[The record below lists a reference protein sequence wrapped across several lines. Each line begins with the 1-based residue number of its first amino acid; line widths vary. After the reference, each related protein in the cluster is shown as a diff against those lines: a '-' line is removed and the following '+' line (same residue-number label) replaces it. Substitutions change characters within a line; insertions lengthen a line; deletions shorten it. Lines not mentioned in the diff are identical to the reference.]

1 MKSYAFLGLLAW
13 AVPTLMGSGLV
24 FDAGEVAVPCTVG
37 TPMAP
42 KLMAAFGACS
52 NITNIEEEEEEK
64 KCPPGRR
71 GRKCRQQKKK
81 CPTAKKIMREISKK
95 MAGDLCVLSELG
107 WMDSD
112 GNANAEIMASDVA
125 TLPQEVQSEI
135 SQEAIQ
141 TCAQDRVKEMSSR
154 PEHARCADKMSE
166 DDKGTLAK
174 FGLKISSYHC
184 FKESFDNACSQLVRE
199 NIYEYFTLLATS
211 ANIESTT
218 VPESTTLPDT
228 SSPGPIVID
237 DSFSTETT
245 VLPDNSSPEPIII
258 NDTSSPEPIMIDDT
272 SSPEPEYDYY
282 NPEGIVEGRK

>member
-1 MKSYAFLGLLAW
+1 MGGQKKIMKSFAFLGLLAW
-13 AVPTLMGSGLV
+13 AVPSLMGSGLV
-24 FDAGEVAVPCTVG
+24 FDAGEVAVACTVG

-81 CPTAKKIMREISKK
+81 CPNAKKIMREISKK

-125 TLPQEVQSEI
+125 TLPQEVQSSI

-141 TCAQDRVKEMSSR
+141 TCAEDRVKEMSSK

-166 DDKGTLAK
+166 DDKATLAK

-218 VPESTTLPDT
+218 LPDT

-237 DSFSTETT
+237 DFFSTETT
-245 VLPDNSSPEPIII
+245 VLPEN
-258 NDTSSPEPIMIDDT
+258 SSPEPIMIYDT

-282 NPEGIVEGRK
+282 NPEGIVVGKK